1 MRNIASILGL
11 FLPSSLCVALVLCLK
26 HDLSATS
33 SGEVAAGLIVGGT
46 AMVLGLFALSCIPN
60 LICILVAVQR
70 KETLWKLSVFGM
82 PLCGVLTTLTVAL
95 LK

>member
-11 FLPSSLCVALVLCLK
+11 ILPSSLCVALVLSLR
-26 HDLSATS
+26 HDLSVTS

-46 AMVLGLFALSCIPN
+46 AMVLGLFALCCIPN

-70 KETLWKLSVFGM
+70 KETLWKLSAFGM